1 MKRNDL
7 GLKIPARRGDCQEF
21 CARKLD
27 RSAGRGP
34 DHDGMTSARIV
45 ALTLDHANAQYR
57 KKQCVDQRH
66 RQDQREGEI
75 SRFAQRFRH
84 LRIRDEQALPR
95 TSPSARYDSISIHRL
110 AGYNPALA
118 DWSGALST
126 ENN

>member
-34 DHDGMTSARIV
+34 DHDGMTSAQVV
-45 ALTLDHANAQYR
+45 ALTLDQANAQYC
-57 KKQCVDQRH
+57 KKQRVDQRH
-66 RQDQREGEI
+66 RQDQREAEI

-84 LRIRDEQALPR
+84 LLKRDEQALPG
-95 TSPSARYDSISIHRL
+95 TSPSALRQYFNPPTGGLQFRTGRL
-110 AGYNPALA
+110 VRRT
-118 DWSGALST
+118 ST
-126 ENN
+126 EKN